1 MQHPKSVLV
10 LAALTACVLA
20 GCNER
25 TASPSSADDVAPE
38 ANTAPAATTPP
49 PVAYPAD
56 RWVGQWDGP
65 EGTSLVIGGRDG
77 VYELVITNLDGPR
90 RFPGRGDGARIVF
103 NRDGVEE
110 SLRQTNGLDTGMKW
124 LSEKTQC
131 LTIRA
136 GEGYCRD

>member
-1 MQHPKSVLV
+1 MSRPHAIILP
-10 LAALTACVLA
+10 ALLMGWLGA
-20 GCNER
+20 GCGDR
-25 TASPSSADDVAPE
+25 GAARPPAAASDDAAPVAAPVQ
-38 ANTAPAATTPP
+38 APASLPT
-49 PVAYPAD
+49 D

-77 VYELVITNLDGPR
+77 VYELVITNLDGAR
-90 RFPGRGDGARIVF
+90 RFPARADGERIVF
-103 NRDGVEE
+103 TRDGTGE
-110 SLRQTNGLDTGMKW
+110 SLRPTNGLDTGMKW